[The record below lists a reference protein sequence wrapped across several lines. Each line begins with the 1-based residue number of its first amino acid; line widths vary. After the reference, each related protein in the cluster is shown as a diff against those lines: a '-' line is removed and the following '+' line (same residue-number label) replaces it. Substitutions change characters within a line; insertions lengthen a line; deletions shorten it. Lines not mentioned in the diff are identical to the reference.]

1 MHLALAHLRQLR
13 LRGGRYLRDGKNH
26 DFDAVSGQLREG
38 SNLRCGF
45 VAQQE
50 SPAAPLRSLILN
62 QEKYAF

>member
-13 LRGGRYLRDGKNH
+13 LRGGRYLRDGKIH

-50 SPAAPLRSLILN
+50 LAGRAVTFFNSQSR
-62 QEKYAF
+62 E